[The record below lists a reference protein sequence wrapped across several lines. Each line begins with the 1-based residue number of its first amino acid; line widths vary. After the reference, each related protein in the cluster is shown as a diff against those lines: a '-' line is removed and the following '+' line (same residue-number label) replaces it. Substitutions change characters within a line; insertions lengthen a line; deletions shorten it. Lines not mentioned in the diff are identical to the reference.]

1 MQQEYD
7 VLIVGGGL
15 AGSCLALALHDS
27 GMKVAIVEA
36 TTEEQRSKA
45 AIGNRALA
53 LAYGTTKML
62 EALNSWQSVKH
73 KATPIKQIHISDQ
86 GHFAKSRLSAD
97 KEGVEAL
104 GYVITARDI
113 EQAVTEQVQKT
124 DVSMICP
131 GRLIGLIAGDEQMLV
146 SLKVGEESVNVS
158 AKLIVGADGGDSSVR
173 RLLGIQQTSRDYQQ
187 KAIVTTVKPSLGHG
201 NIAFER
207 FTATGPLALLPTRN
221 NCFSVI
227 WTRSDEQ
234 TDQLMAGGDESFI
247 EALQECFGYR
257 LGALEMVAPRFAFP
271 LSLIRA
277 GTMVTGRGVIV
288 GNAAHQLH
296 PVAGQGFNLGLRDVV
311 QLAEMLIQQFQSG
324 GDIGNKE
331 FLSCYANA
339 RASDHDKTVN
349 FTDGIVRIFSNE
361 WLPVAA
367 SRGLGLFMIDHISVA
382 KSYLTRQA
390 MGMGERLPRVGN
402 RR

>member
-7 VLIVGGGL
+7 VLIIGGGL
-15 AGSCLALALHDS
+15 AGSCLALALHDT
-27 GMKVAIVEA
+27 GMRVAVVEA
-36 TTEEQRSKA
+36 TTVEQRSKA

-62 EALNSWQSVKH
+62 EALNSWQSVRH

-113 EQAVTEQVQKT
+113 EQAVTEQVQQT
-124 DVSMICP
+124 EVSMICP
-131 GRLIGLIAGDEQMLV
+131 GRLIGLIASDDQIHV
-146 SLKVGEESVNVS
+146 SLKVGEESINVS
-158 AKLIVGADGGDSSVR
+158 TKLIVGADGGDSSVR
-173 RLLGIQQTSRDYQQ
+173 RLSEIQQSSRDYQQ
-187 KAIVTTVKPSLGHG
+187 KAIVTTIKSTLGHG
-201 NIAFER
+201 NVAFER
-207 FTATGPLALLPTRN
+207 FTATGPLALLPTHN
-221 NCFSVI
+221 DCCSVI
-227 WTRSDEQ
+227 WTRSNEQ
-234 TDQLMAGGDESFI
+234 ADQLVAGGDESFI
-247 EALQECFGYR
+247 EALQQCFGYR
-257 LGALEMVAPRFAFP
+257 IGELQLVAPRFAFP

-277 GTMVTGRGVIV
+277 DTMVSDRAVII

-311 QLAEMLIQQFQSG
+311 QLAEMLIQQFQTDQ
-324 GDIGNKE
+324 DIGSVE
-331 FLSCYANA
+331 FLNRYASA
-339 RASDHDKTVN
+339 RKGDHDKMVN

-367 SRGLGLFMIDHISVA
+367 SRGLGLIMLDHISGA

-390 MGMGERLPRVGN
+390 MGLGERLPRVGN